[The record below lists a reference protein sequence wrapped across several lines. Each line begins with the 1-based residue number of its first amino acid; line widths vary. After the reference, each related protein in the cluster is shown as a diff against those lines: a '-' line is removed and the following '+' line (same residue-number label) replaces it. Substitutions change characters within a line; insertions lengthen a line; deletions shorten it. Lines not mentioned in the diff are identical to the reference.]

1 MSVSSSFAATEPLHF
16 KILRYGCVFCR
27 TVVAPLHFTLSFG
40 SPLTVLLQTQEYLHV
55 FISRNWISCL
65 ILRWTFRKYSHKNI
79 KKNCT
84 YLSVHP
90 SVPLAMTGVDLVPTE
105 VTQLEPK
112 TVLPCKFF
120 NSMFFTNKNCFRIPK
135 FVSGKMQQILGKF
148 YVRIYCTIE
157 KFFAIRK

>member
-1 MSVSSSFAATEPLHF
+1 MNFS
-16 KILRYGCVFCR
+16 KIL
-27 TVVAPLHFTLSFG
+27 
-40 SPLTVLLQTQEYLHV
+40 TQ
-55 FISRNWISCL
+55 
-65 ILRWTFRKYSHKNI
+65 KY

-135 FVSGKMQQILGKF
+135 FVSGKMQQILGQF
-148 YVRIYCTIE
+148 YVRILVRSRNFSPYGNKGFSLSSYIE
-157 KFFAIRK
+157 KA